1 MNKSLKVCGAL
12 AVTMTVLG
20 VASPAQA
27 AELKVLRLPKVTA
40 VSKSSAIRIS
50 STELQE
56 IKNQNYLYDQMEDMT
71 LSKEQVDDFV
81 DRYKDGDKKA
91 DIIDEA
97 KEQADKNLASET
109 DAAKVAESAVKTA
122 EESKSKDD
130 VSKARESVKTLK
142 FTKTEELT
150 KRLDAVDTAI
160 KEAEAKAKA
169 EAERKAAEEAAAK
182 AAAEKKA
189 AEEAAAAEAQARAA
203 QQAQAQAQ
211 ARAAQQ
217 AQAQVQAASS
227 GTKSFSD
234 ARSAFEQ
241 IVADYGIGASEK
253 AMWEYIINRESGFN
267 HYATNASSGAY
278 GLPQS
283 LPGSKMA
290 SAGADWQ
297 TNPYTQLK
305 WMYGYMTSR
314 YGSIAGA
321 YNFWQANHWY

>member
-1 MNKSLKVCGAL
+1 MNKSLKACGAL

-20 VASPAQA
+20 VAAPAQA
-27 AELKVLRLPKVTA
+27 AELKVLRLPQVTA

-56 IKNQNYLYDQMEDMT
+56 IKNQNYLYDRLEELP
-71 LSKEQVDDFV
+71 LSKEQVDGFV

-109 DAAKVAESAVKTA
+109 DAAKSAEAAVKTA

-130 VSKARESVKTLK
+130 VSKAREAVKALK

-150 KRLDAVDTAI
+150 KRLDAVDAAI
-160 KEAEAKAKA
+160 KEAEAKA

-189 AEEAAAAEAQARAA
+189 AEEAAAAQAAAA
-203 QQAQAQAQ
+203 QQAQAQA
-211 ARAAQQ
+211 
-217 AQAQVQAASS
+217 QAASS

-234 ARSAFEQ
+234 ARAAFEQ

-305 WMYGYMTSR
+305 WMYGYMTNR

>member
-27 AELKVLRLPKVTA
+27 AELKVLRLPQVTA

-56 IKNQNYLYDQMEDMT
+56 IKNQNYLYDRLEELP
-71 LSKEQVDDFV
+71 LSKDQVDGFV

-130 VSKARESVKTLK
+130 VSKAREAVKALK
-142 FTKTEELT
+142 FTKTDELT
-150 KRLDAVDTAI
+150 KRLDAVDADI

-182 AAAEKKA
+182 AVAEKKA
-189 AEEAAAAEAQARAA
+189 AEEAAAAQAAAA
-203 QQAQAQAQ
+203 QQAQAQA
-211 ARAAQQ
+211 
-217 AQAQVQAASS
+217 QAASS

>member
-1 MNKSLKVCGAL
+1 MNKSLKACGAL

-20 VASPAQA
+20 VAAPAQA
-27 AELKVLRLPKVTA
+27 AELKVLRLPQVTA

-56 IKNQNYLYDQMEDMT
+56 IKNQNYLYDRLEELP
-71 LSKEQVDDFV
+71 LSKEQVDGFV

-109 DAAKVAESAVKTA
+109 DAAKSAEAAVKTA

-130 VSKARESVKTLK
+130 VSKAREAVKALK

-150 KRLDAVDTAI
+150 KRLDAVDAAI
-160 KEAEAKAKA
+160 KEAEAKA

-189 AEEAAAAEAQARAA
+189 AEEAAAAQAAAA
-203 QQAQAQAQ
+203 QQAQAQA
-211 ARAAQQ
+211 
-217 AQAQVQAASS
+217 QAASS

-234 ARSAFEQ
+234 ARAAFEQ

-267 HYATNASSGAY
+267 HYATNTSSGAY

>member
-50 STELQE
+50 STELEE
-56 IKNQNYLYDQMEDMT
+56 IKNQNYLYDQLEEMT

-81 DRYKDGDKKA
+81 GRYKDGDKKA

-109 DAAKVAESAVKTA
+109 DAAKAAESAVKTA

-130 VSKARESVKTLK
+130 VSKAREAVKTLK
-142 FTKTEELT
+142 FTKTEELS
-150 KRLDAVDTAI
+150 KRLDAVDSDI
-160 KEAEAKAKA
+160 KDAEAKA

-189 AEEAAAAEAQARAA
+189 AEEAAAAQAVAA
-203 QQAQAQAQ
+203 QQAQA
-211 ARAAQQ
+211 
-217 AQAQVQAASS
+217 QAASS

-234 ARSAFEQ
+234 ARAAFEQ
-241 IVADYGIGASEK
+241 IVVDYGIGASEK

>member
-20 VASPAQA
+20 VSAPAQA
-27 AELKVLRLPKVTA
+27 AELKVLRLPTVTA

-50 STELQE
+50 SKELQE
-56 IKNQNYLYDQMEDMT
+56 IKNQNYLYDQLEGMQ

-81 DRYKDGDKKA
+81 HRYKDGDKKA

-109 DAAKVAESAVKTA
+109 DAAKAAESAVKTA

-130 VSKARESVKTLK
+130 VYKAREDVKALK

-150 KRLDAVDTAI
+150 KRLDAVDAAI
-160 KEAEAKAKA
+160 KEAEANA

-189 AEEAAAAEAQARAA
+189 AEEAAAAQAQAA

-211 ARAAQQ
+211 A
-217 AQAQVQAASS
+217 QAASS

>member
-20 VASPAQA
+20 VTAPAQA
-27 AELKVLRLPKVTA
+27 AELKVLRLPQVTA

-56 IKNQNYLYDQMEDMT
+56 IKNQNYLYDRLEELP
-71 LSKEQVDDFV
+71 LSKDQVDGFV
-81 DRYKDGDKKA
+81 NRYKDGDKKA

-97 KEQADKNLASET
+97 KEQANKNLASET

-130 VSKARESVKTLK
+130 VSKAREAVKSLK
-142 FTKTEELT
+142 FTKTDGLT
-150 KRLDAVDTAI
+150 KRLDAVDAAI
-160 KEAEAKAKA
+160 KEAEAKAKT

-189 AEEAAAAEAQARAA
+189 AEEAAAAQAAAA
-203 QQAQAQAQ
+203 QQAQAQA
-211 ARAAQQ
+211 
-217 AQAQVQAASS
+217 QAASS

-234 ARSAFEQ
+234 ARAAFEQ

>member
-20 VASPAQA
+20 VTAPAQA
-27 AELKVLRLPKVTA
+27 AELKVLRLPQVTA
-40 VSKSSAIRIS
+40 VSKSSEIRIS

-56 IKNQNYLYDQMEDMT
+56 IKNQNYLYDRLEELP
-71 LSKEQVDDFV
+71 LSKDQVDGFV
-81 DRYKDGDKKA
+81 NRYKDGDKKA

-97 KEQADKNLASET
+97 KEQANKNLASET

-130 VSKARESVKTLK
+130 VSKAREAVKSLK
-142 FTKTEELT
+142 FTKTDGLT
-150 KRLDAVDTAI
+150 KRLDAVDAAI

-189 AEEAAAAEAQARAA
+189 AEEAAAAQAAAA
-203 QQAQAQAQ
+203 QQAQAQA
-211 ARAAQQ
+211 
-217 AQAQVQAASS
+217 QAASS

-234 ARSAFEQ
+234 ARAAFEQ

-297 TNPYTQLK
+297 ANPYTQLK

>member
-20 VASPAQA
+20 VSAPAQA
-27 AELKVLRLPKVTA
+27 AELKVLRLPTVTA

-50 STELQE
+50 SKELQE
-56 IKNQNYLYDQMEDMT
+56 IKNQNYLYDQLEGMQ

-109 DAAKVAESAVKTA
+109 DAAKAAESAVKTA

-130 VSKARESVKTLK
+130 VYKAREDVKALK

-150 KRLDAVDTAI
+150 KRLDAVDAAI
-160 KEAEAKAKA
+160 KEAEANA

-189 AEEAAAAEAQARAA
+189 AEEAAAAQAQAA

-211 ARAAQQ
+211 A
-217 AQAQVQAASS
+217 QAASS

>member
-1 MNKSLKVCGAL
+1 MNKSLKACGAL

-20 VASPAQA
+20 VAAPAQA
-27 AELKVLRLPKVTA
+27 AELKVLRLPQVTA

-56 IKNQNYLYDQMEDMT
+56 IKNQNYLYDRLEELP
-71 LSKEQVDDFV
+71 LSKEQVDGFV

-109 DAAKVAESAVKTA
+109 DAAKSAEAAFKTA

-130 VSKARESVKTLK
+130 VSKAREAVTALK

-150 KRLDAVDTAI
+150 KRLDAVDAAI
-160 KEAEAKAKA
+160 KEAEAKA

-189 AEEAAAAEAQARAA
+189 AEEAAAAEAQAQAS

-211 ARAAQQ
+211 A
-217 AQAQVQAASS
+217 VSS

-305 WMYGYMTSR
+305 WMYGYLTSR

>member
-1 MNKSLKVCGAL
+1 MNKSLKAGCAL

-20 VASPAQA
+20 VAAPAQA

-56 IKNQNYLYDQMEDMT
+56 IKNQNYLYDALEEMQ

-81 DRYKDGDKKA
+81 DRYKGGDKKA

-109 DAAKVAESAVKTA
+109 DAAKAAESSVKTA

-130 VSKARESVKTLK
+130 VSKAREAVKALK
-142 FTKTEELT
+142 FTKTEELS
-150 KRLDAVDTAI
+150 KRMDAVDAAI
-160 KEAEAKAKA
+160 KEAEAKA

-189 AEEAAAAEAQARAA
+189 AEEAAAAEAAAA
-203 QQAQAQAQ
+203 QQAQAQA
-211 ARAAQQ
+211 
-217 AQAQVQAASS
+217 QAASS

-234 ARSAFEQ
+234 ARAAFEQ

-305 WMYGYMTSR
+305 WMYGYITSR

>member
-20 VASPAQA
+20 VSSPAQA

-50 STELQE
+50 STELEE
-56 IKNQNYLYDQMEDMT
+56 IKNQNYLYDQLEEMT

-81 DRYKDGDKKA
+81 GRYKDGDKKA

-109 DAAKVAESAVKTA
+109 DAAKAAESAVKTA

-130 VSKARESVKTLK
+130 VSKAREAVKTLK
-142 FTKTEELT
+142 FTKTEELS
-150 KRLDAVDTAI
+150 KRLDAVDSDI
-160 KEAEAKAKA
+160 KDAEAKA

-189 AEEAAAAEAQARAA
+189 AEEAAAEKKAAEEAAAAQAVAA
-203 QQAQAQAQ
+203 QQAQA
-211 ARAAQQ
+211 
-217 AQAQVQAASS
+217 QAASS

>member
-1 MNKSLKVCGAL
+1 MNKSLKACGAL

-20 VASPAQA
+20 VAAPAQA
-27 AELKVLRLPKVTA
+27 AELKVLRLPQVTA

-56 IKNQNYLYDQMEDMT
+56 IKNQNYLYDRLEELP
-71 LSKEQVDDFV
+71 LSKEQVDGFV

-109 DAAKVAESAVKTA
+109 DAAKSAEAAFKTA

-130 VSKARESVKTLK
+130 VSKAREAVKALK

-150 KRLDAVDTAI
+150 KRLDAVDAAI
-160 KEAEAKAKA
+160 KEAEAKA

-189 AEEAAAAEAQARAA
+189 AEEAAAAQAQAA
-203 QQAQAQAQ
+203 QQAQAQA
-211 ARAAQQ
+211 
-217 AQAQVQAASS
+217 QAASS

-234 ARSAFEQ
+234 ARAAFEQ

-267 HYATNASSGAY
+267 HYATNTSSGAY

>member
-1 MNKSLKVCGAL
+1 MNKSLKACAAL

-20 VASPAQA
+20 VAAPAQA
-27 AELKVLRLPKVTA
+27 AELKVLRLPQVTA

-56 IKNQNYLYDQMEDMT
+56 IKNQNYLYDRLEELP
-71 LSKEQVDDFV
+71 LSKEQVDGFV

-109 DAAKVAESAVKTA
+109 DAAKSAEASVKTA
-122 EESKSKDD
+122 EGSKSKDD
-130 VSKARESVKTLK
+130 VSKAREAVKALK

-150 KRLDAVDTAI
+150 KRLDAVDAAI
-160 KEAEAKAKA
+160 KEAEAKA

-189 AEEAAAAEAQARAA
+189 AEEAAAAQAAAA
-203 QQAQAQAQ
+203 QQAQAQA
-211 ARAAQQ
+211 
-217 AQAQVQAASS
+217 QAASS

-234 ARSAFEQ
+234 ARAAFEQ

-305 WMYGYMTSR
+305 WMYGYMTNR

>member
-1 MNKSLKVCGAL
+1 MNKSLKACGAL

-20 VASPAQA
+20 MAAPAQA
-27 AELKVLRLPKVTA
+27 AELKVLRLPQVTA

-50 STELQE
+50 STEIQE
-56 IKNQNYLYDQMEDMT
+56 IKNQNYLYDTLEEMP
-71 LSKEQVDDFV
+71 LSKEQVDGFV
-81 DRYKDGDKKA
+81 DRYKNGDKKA

-97 KEQADKNLASET
+97 KDQADKNLASET
-109 DAAKVAESAVKTA
+109 DAAKAAESSVKIA
-122 EESKSKDD
+122 EENKSKDD
-130 VSKARESVKTLK
+130 VSKAREAVTALK
-142 FTKTEELT
+142 FTKTEELN
-150 KRLDAVDTAI
+150 KRLDAVDAAI
-160 KEAEAKAKA
+160 KDAEAKA

-182 AAAEKKA
+182 AAADKKA
-189 AEEAAAAEAQARAA
+189 AEEAAAAQAAAA
-203 QQAQAQAQ
+203 QQSQAQAQA
-211 ARAAQQ
+211 
-217 AQAQVQAASS
+217 ASS
-227 GTKSFSD
+227 STKSFSD
-234 ARSAFEQ
+234 ARAAFEQ

-314 YGSIAGA
+314 YGSISGA

>member
-1 MNKSLKVCGAL
+1 MNKSLKAGCAL

-20 VASPAQA
+20 VAVPAQA

-56 IKNQNYLYDQMEDMT
+56 IKNQNYLYDALEEMQ

-81 DRYKDGDKKA
+81 DRYKGGDKKA

-109 DAAKVAESAVKTA
+109 DAAKAAESSVKTA

-130 VSKARESVKTLK
+130 VSKAREAVKALK
-142 FTKTEELT
+142 FTKTEELS
-150 KRLDAVDTAI
+150 KRMDAVDAAI
-160 KEAEAKAKA
+160 KEAEAKA

-189 AEEAAAAEAQARAA
+189 AEEAAAAEAAAA
-203 QQAQAQAQ
+203 QQAQAQA
-211 ARAAQQ
+211 
-217 AQAQVQAASS
+217 QAASS

-234 ARSAFEQ
+234 ARAAFEQ

-305 WMYGYMTSR
+305 WMYGYITSR

>member
-56 IKNQNYLYDQMEDMT
+56 IKDQNYLYDHLEEMT

-91 DIIDEA
+91 DIIEEA

-109 DAAKVAESAVKTA
+109 DAAKEAESAVKTA

-130 VSKARESVKTLK
+130 VSKAREAVKALK

-160 KEAEAKAKA
+160 KEAESKA

-189 AEEAAAAEAQARAA
+189 AEEAAAAQAAAA
-203 QQAQAQAQ
+203 QQAQAQA
-211 ARAAQQ
+211 
-217 AQAQVQAASS
+217 QAASS

-234 ARSAFEQ
+234 ARAAFEQ

>member
-20 VASPAQA
+20 VSSPAQA

-50 STELQE
+50 STELEE
-56 IKNQNYLYDQMEDMT
+56 IKNQNYLYDQLEEMT

-81 DRYKDGDKKA
+81 GRYKDGDKKA

-109 DAAKVAESAVKTA
+109 DAAKAAESAVKTA

-130 VSKARESVKTLK
+130 VSKAREAVKTLK
-142 FTKTEELT
+142 FTKTEELS
-150 KRLDAVDTAI
+150 KRLDAVDSDI
-160 KEAEAKAKA
+160 KDAEAKA

-189 AEEAAAAEAQARAA
+189 AEEAAAAQAVAA
-203 QQAQAQAQ
+203 QQAQA
-211 ARAAQQ
+211 
-217 AQAQVQAASS
+217 QAASS
-227 GTKSFSD
+227 GTKSFGD
-234 ARSAFEQ
+234 ARAAFEQ
-241 IVADYGIGASEK
+241 IVVDYGIGASEK

>member
-1 MNKSLKVCGAL
+1 MNKSLKACGAL

-20 VASPAQA
+20 VAAPAQA
-27 AELKVLRLPKVTA
+27 AELKVLRLPQVTA

-56 IKNQNYLYDQMEDMT
+56 IKNQNYLYDRLEELP
-71 LSKEQVDDFV
+71 LSKEQVDGFV

-109 DAAKVAESAVKTA
+109 DAAKSAEAAVKTA

-130 VSKARESVKTLK
+130 VSKAREAVKALK

-150 KRLDAVDTAI
+150 KRLDAVDAAI
-160 KEAEAKAKA
+160 KEAEAKA

-189 AEEAAAAEAQARAA
+189 AEEAAAAQAAAA
-203 QQAQAQAQ
+203 QQAQAQA
-211 ARAAQQ
+211 
-217 AQAQVQAASS
+217 QAASS

-234 ARSAFEQ
+234 ARAAFEQ

>member
-1 MNKSLKVCGAL
+1 MNKSLKAGCAL

-20 VASPAQA
+20 VAVPAQA

-56 IKNQNYLYDQMEDMT
+56 IKNQNYLYDRLEELP

-81 DRYKDGDKKA
+81 DRYKGGDKKA

-109 DAAKVAESAVKTA
+109 DAAKAAESSVKTA

-130 VSKARESVKTLK
+130 VSKAREAVKALK
-142 FTKTEELT
+142 FTKTEELS
-150 KRLDAVDTAI
+150 KRMDAVDAAI
-160 KEAEAKAKA
+160 KEAEAKA

-189 AEEAAAAEAQARAA
+189 AEEAAAAEAAAA
-203 QQAQAQAQ
+203 QQAQAQA
-211 ARAAQQ
+211 
-217 AQAQVQAASS
+217 QAASS

-234 ARSAFEQ
+234 ARAAFEQ

-305 WMYGYMTSR
+305 WMYGYITSR
-314 YGSIAGA
+314 YRSIAGA

>member
-1 MNKSLKVCGAL
+1 MNKSLKACGAL

-20 VASPAQA
+20 VAAPAQA
-27 AELKVLRLPKVTA
+27 AELKVLRLPQVTA

-56 IKNQNYLYDQMEDMT
+56 IKNQNYLYDRLEELP
-71 LSKEQVDDFV
+71 LSKEQVDGFV

-97 KEQADKNLASET
+97 KEQADENLASET
-109 DAAKVAESAVKTA
+109 DAAKSAEAAVKTA

-130 VSKARESVKTLK
+130 VSKAREAVKALK

-150 KRLDAVDTAI
+150 KRLDAVDAAI
-160 KEAEAKAKA
+160 KEAEAKA

-189 AEEAAAAEAQARAA
+189 AEEAAAAQAAAA
-203 QQAQAQAQ
+203 QQAQAQA
-211 ARAAQQ
+211 
-217 AQAQVQAASS
+217 QAASS

-234 ARSAFEQ
+234 ARAAFEQ

>member
-1 MNKSLKVCGAL
+1 M
-12 AVTMTVLG
+12 
-20 VASPAQA
+20 
-27 AELKVLRLPKVTA
+27 
-40 VSKSSAIRIS
+40 
-50 STELQE
+50 
-56 IKNQNYLYDQMEDMT
+56 
-71 LSKEQVDDFV
+71 
-81 DRYKDGDKKA
+81 
-91 DIIDEA
+91 
-97 KEQADKNLASET
+97 
-109 DAAKVAESAVKTA
+109 
-122 EESKSKDD
+122 
-130 VSKARESVKTLK
+130 SKAREAVKALK

-150 KRLDAVDTAI
+150 KRLDAVDAAI
-160 KEAEAKAKA
+160 KEAEAKA

-189 AEEAAAAEAQARAA
+189 AEEAAAAQAAAA
-203 QQAQAQAQ
+203 QQAQAQA
-211 ARAAQQ
+211 
-217 AQAQVQAASS
+217 QAASS

-234 ARSAFEQ
+234 ARAAFEQ

-267 HYATNASSGAY
+267 HYATNTSSGAY

>member
-1 MNKSLKVCGAL
+1 MNKSLKACGAL

-20 VASPAQA
+20 VAAPAQA
-27 AELKVLRLPKVTA
+27 AELKVLHLPQVTA

-50 STELQE
+50 STEVQE
-56 IKNQNYLYDQMEDMT
+56 IKNQNYLYDRLEELP
-71 LSKEQVDDFV
+71 LSKEQVDGFV

-91 DIIDEA
+91 AITDEA

-109 DAAKVAESAVKTA
+109 DAAKSAEAAVKTA
-122 EESKSKDD
+122 EESKSKDG
-130 VSKARESVKTLK
+130 VSKAREAVKALK

-150 KRLDAVDTAI
+150 KRLDAVDAAI
-160 KEAEAKAKA
+160 KEAEAKA

-189 AEEAAAAEAQARAA
+189 AEEAAAAQAAAA
-203 QQAQAQAQ
+203 QQAQAQA
-211 ARAAQQ
+211 
-217 AQAQVQAASS
+217 QAASS

-234 ARSAFEQ
+234 ARAAFEQ

>member
-20 VASPAQA
+20 VSAPAQA
-27 AELKVLRLPKVTA
+27 AELKVLRLPTVTA

-50 STELQE
+50 SKELQE
-56 IKNQNYLYDQMEDMT
+56 IKNQNYLYDQLEGMQ

-109 DAAKVAESAVKTA
+109 DAAKAAESAVKTA

-130 VSKARESVKTLK
+130 VYKAREDVKALK

-150 KRLDAVDTAI
+150 KCLDAVDAAI
-160 KEAEAKAKA
+160 KEAEANA

-189 AEEAAAAEAQARAA
+189 AEEAAAAEAQAQAA

-211 ARAAQQ
+211 A
-217 AQAQVQAASS
+217 QAASS

-253 AMWEYIINRESGFN
+253 SMWEYIINRESGFN

>member
-12 AVTMTVLG
+12 AVTMTALG

-56 IKNQNYLYDQMEDMT
+56 IKNQNYLYDQLEEMT

-91 DIIDEA
+91 DIIYEA

-109 DAAKVAESAVKTA
+109 DAAKAAESAVKTA

-130 VSKARESVKTLK
+130 VSKARESVKALK

-189 AEEAAAAEAQARAA
+189 AEEAAAAEAQA
-203 QQAQAQAQ
+203 
-211 ARAAQQ
+211 
-217 AQAQVQAASS
+217 QAASS

-321 YNFWQANHWY
+321 YNFWRANHWY

>member
-20 VASPAQA
+20 VSSPAQA

-50 STELQE
+50 STELEE
-56 IKNQNYLYDQMEDMT
+56 IKNQNYLYDQLEEMT

-81 DRYKDGDKKA
+81 GRYKDGDKKA

-109 DAAKVAESAVKTA
+109 DAAKAAESAVKTA

-130 VSKARESVKTLK
+130 VSKAREAVKTLK
-142 FTKTEELT
+142 FTKTEELS
-150 KRLDAVDTAI
+150 KRLDAVDSDI
-160 KEAEAKAKA
+160 KDAEVKA

-189 AEEAAAAEAQARAA
+189 AEEAAAAQAVAA
-203 QQAQAQAQ
+203 QQAQAQA
-211 ARAAQQ
+211 
-217 AQAQVQAASS
+217 ASR

-234 ARSAFEQ
+234 AQAAFEQ
-241 IVADYGIGASEK
+241 IVVDYGIGASEK

>member
-20 VASPAQA
+20 VAAPAQA
-27 AELKVLRLPKVTA
+27 AELKVLRLPQVTA
-40 VSKSSAIRIS
+40 VSKSSGIRIS

-56 IKNQNYLYDQMEDMT
+56 IKNQNYLYDRLEELP
-71 LSKEQVDDFV
+71 LSKEQVDGFV

-91 DIIDEA
+91 DIIDEG
-97 KEQADKNLASET
+97 KEQANKNLASET
-109 DAAKVAESAVKTA
+109 DAAKAAEAAVKTA

-130 VSKARESVKTLK
+130 VSKAREVVKALK
-142 FTKTEELT
+142 FTKTEELI
-150 KRLDAVDTAI
+150 KRLDTVDAAI

-189 AEEAAAAEAQARAA
+189 AEEAAAAEAEAQAQAA
-203 QQAQAQAQ
+203 QQAQAQA
-211 ARAAQQ
+211 
-217 AQAQVQAASS
+217 QAASS

-234 ARSAFEQ
+234 ARAAFEQ

>member
-1 MNKSLKVCGAL
+1 MNKSLKACGAL

-20 VASPAQA
+20 VAAPAQA
-27 AELKVLRLPKVTA
+27 AELKVLRLPQVTA

-56 IKNQNYLYDQMEDMT
+56 IKNQNYLYDRLEELP
-71 LSKEQVDDFV
+71 LSKEQVDGFV

-109 DAAKVAESAVKTA
+109 DAAKSAEAAFKTA

-130 VSKARESVKTLK
+130 VSKAREAVKALK

-150 KRLDAVDTAI
+150 KRLDAVDAAI
-160 KEAEAKAKA
+160 KEAEAKA

-189 AEEAAAAEAQARAA
+189 AEEAAAAQAAAA
-203 QQAQAQAQ
+203 QQAQAQA
-211 ARAAQQ
+211 
-217 AQAQVQAASS
+217 QAASS

-234 ARSAFEQ
+234 ARAAFEQ

-267 HYATNASSGAY
+267 HYATNTSSGAY

>member
-1 MNKSLKVCGAL
+1 
-12 AVTMTVLG
+12 MTVLG
-20 VASPAQA
+20 VAAPAQA
-27 AELKVLRLPKVTA
+27 AELKVLRLPQVTA

-56 IKNQNYLYDQMEDMT
+56 IKNQNYLYDRLEELP
-71 LSKEQVDDFV
+71 LSKEQVDGFV

-109 DAAKVAESAVKTA
+109 DAAKSAEAAFKTA

-130 VSKARESVKTLK
+130 VSKAREAVKALK

-150 KRLDAVDTAI
+150 KRLDAVDAAI
-160 KEAEAKAKA
+160 KEAEAKA

-189 AEEAAAAEAQARAA
+189 AEEAAAAQAAAA
-203 QQAQAQAQ
+203 QQAQAQA
-211 ARAAQQ
+211 
-217 AQAQVQAASS
+217 QAASS

-234 ARSAFEQ
+234 ARAAFEQ

-267 HYATNASSGAY
+267 HYATNTSSGAY

>member
-20 VASPAQA
+20 VAAPAQA
-27 AELKVLRLPKVTA
+27 AELKVLRLPQVTA

-56 IKNQNYLYDQMEDMT
+56 IKNQNYLYDRLEELP
-71 LSKEQVDDFV
+71 LSKEQVDGFV

-109 DAAKVAESAVKTA
+109 DAAKSAEAAVKTA
-122 EESKSKDD
+122 EEIKSKDG
-130 VSKARESVKTLK
+130 VSKASEAVKALK

-150 KRLDAVDTAI
+150 KRLDAVDAAI
-160 KEAEAKAKA
+160 KEAEAKA

-189 AEEAAAAEAQARAA
+189 AEEAAAAQAAAA
-203 QQAQAQAQ
+203 QQAQAQA
-211 ARAAQQ
+211 
-217 AQAQVQAASS
+217 QAASS

-234 ARSAFEQ
+234 ARAAFEQ

>member
-1 MNKSLKVCGAL
+1 MNKYLKACGAL

-20 VASPAQA
+20 VAAPAQA
-27 AELKVLRLPKVTA
+27 AELKVLRLPQVTA

-56 IKNQNYLYDQMEDMT
+56 IKNQNYLYDRLEELP
-71 LSKEQVDDFV
+71 LSKEQVDGFV

-109 DAAKVAESAVKTA
+109 DAAKSAEAAVKTA

-130 VSKARESVKTLK
+130 VSKAREAVKALK

-150 KRLDAVDTAI
+150 KRLDAVDAAI
-160 KEAEAKAKA
+160 KEAEAKA

-189 AEEAAAAEAQARAA
+189 AEEAAAAQAAAA
-203 QQAQAQAQ
+203 QQAQAQA
-211 ARAAQQ
+211 
-217 AQAQVQAASS
+217 QAASS

-234 ARSAFEQ
+234 ARAAFEQ

>member
-20 VASPAQA
+20 VAAPAQA
-27 AELKVLRLPKVTA
+27 AELKVLRLPQVTA

-56 IKNQNYLYDQMEDMT
+56 IKNQNYLYDRLEELP
-71 LSKEQVDDFV
+71 LSKEQVDGFV

-109 DAAKVAESAVKTA
+109 DAAKSAEAAVKTA

-130 VSKARESVKTLK
+130 VSKAREAVKALK

-150 KRLDAVDTAI
+150 KRLGAVDAAI
-160 KEAEAKAKA
+160 KEAEAKA

-189 AEEAAAAEAQARAA
+189 AEEAAAAQAAAA

-211 ARAAQQ
+211 A
-217 AQAQVQAASS
+217 ASS
-227 GTKSFSD
+227 GTKSFSN
-234 ARSAFEQ
+234 ARAAFEQ

>member
-1 MNKSLKVCGAL
+1 MNKSLKACGAL

-20 VASPAQA
+20 VAAPAQA
-27 AELKVLRLPKVTA
+27 AELKVLRLPQVTA

-56 IKNQNYLYDQMEDMT
+56 IKNQNYLYDRLEELP
-71 LSKEQVDDFV
+71 LSKEQVDGFV

-109 DAAKVAESAVKTA
+109 DAAKSAEAAVKTA

-130 VSKARESVKTLK
+130 VSKAREAVKALK

-150 KRLDAVDTAI
+150 KRLDAVDAAI
-160 KEAEAKAKA
+160 KEAEAKA
-169 EAERKAAEEAAAK
+169 EAERKAAEEAAEE

-189 AEEAAAAEAQARAA
+189 AEEAAAAQAAAA
-203 QQAQAQAQ
+203 QQAQAQA
-211 ARAAQQ
+211 
-217 AQAQVQAASS
+217 QAASS

-234 ARSAFEQ
+234 ARAAFEQ

>member
-1 MNKSLKVCGAL
+1 MNKSLKACGAL

-20 VASPAQA
+20 VAAPAQA
-27 AELKVLRLPKVTA
+27 AELKVLRLPQVTA

-56 IKNQNYLYDQMEDMT
+56 IKNQNYLYDRLEELP
-71 LSKEQVDDFV
+71 LSKEQVDGFV

-97 KEQADKNLASET
+97 KEQADNNLASET
-109 DAAKVAESAVKTA
+109 DAAKSAEAAVKTA

-130 VSKARESVKTLK
+130 VSKAREAVKALK

-150 KRLDAVDTAI
+150 KRLDAADAAI
-160 KEAEAKAKA
+160 KEAEAKV

-182 AAAEKKA
+182 AAA
-189 AEEAAAAEAQARAA
+189 AQAAAA
-203 QQAQAQAQ
+203 QQAQAQA
-211 ARAAQQ
+211 
-217 AQAQVQAASS
+217 QAASS

-234 ARSAFEQ
+234 ARAAFEQ

>member
-1 MNKSLKVCGAL
+1 MNKSLKAGCAL

-20 VASPAQA
+20 VAAPAQA

-56 IKNQNYLYDQMEDMT
+56 IKNQNYLYDALEEMP

-81 DRYKDGDKKA
+81 DRYKNGDKKA

-109 DAAKVAESAVKTA
+109 DAAKAAESSVKTA

-130 VSKARESVKTLK
+130 VSKAREAVKALK

-169 EAERKAAEEAAAK
+169 EAERK
-182 AAAEKKA
+182 
-189 AEEAAAAEAQARAA
+189 
-203 QQAQAQAQ
+203 
-211 ARAAQQ
+211 
-217 AQAQVQAASS
+217 
-227 GTKSFSD
+227 

>member
-1 MNKSLKVCGAL
+1 MNKSLKACGAL

-20 VASPAQA
+20 VAAPAQA
-27 AELKVLRLPKVTA
+27 AELKVLRLPQVTA

-56 IKNQNYLYDQMEDMT
+56 IKNQNYLYDRLEELP
-71 LSKEQVDDFV
+71 LSKEQVDGFV

-109 DAAKVAESAVKTA
+109 DAAKSAEASVKTA
-122 EESKSKDD
+122 EGSKSKDD
-130 VSKARESVKTLK
+130 VSKAREAVKALK

-150 KRLDAVDTAI
+150 KRLDAVDAAI
-160 KEAEAKAKA
+160 KEAEAKA

-189 AEEAAAAEAQARAA
+189 AEEAAAAQAAAA
-203 QQAQAQAQ
+203 QQAQAQA
-211 ARAAQQ
+211 
-217 AQAQVQAASS
+217 QAASS

-234 ARSAFEQ
+234 ARAAFEQ

-253 AMWEYIINRESGFN
+253 AMWEYIITRESGFN

-305 WMYGYMTSR
+305 WMYGYMTNR